1 MIQNGYSYFIN
12 ECLQYGTAMIT
23 TDFDS
28 AYESVVDGENG
39 YILKMDLSNL
49 DINKIVNKIP
59 KNFEYTPKTTVES
72 WTSLLGNAEKR
83 DRKVV
88 KIVLKVEI
96 TREYFDTELKK
107 LVTAN
112 QILEVTEE
120 RAKKLVNAKVGK
132 ILEVKRVE
140 IPVEKVEN
148 VEKPKQKVTKKPINK
163 KKVK

>member
-72 WTSLLGNAEKR
+72 WTSLLRNAEKR
-83 DRKVV
+83 DRKAV

-96 TREYFDTELKK
+96 TREYFDTELKR
-107 LVTAN
+107 LVKVGE
-112 QILEVTEE
+112 ILEVTEE

-163 KKVK
+163 KK

>member
-96 TREYFDTELKK
+96 TREYFMNLKRK
-107 LVTAN
+107 N
-112 QILEVTEE
+112 
-120 RAKKLVNAKVGK
+120 
-132 ILEVKRVE
+132 
-140 IPVEKVEN
+140 
-148 VEKPKQKVTKKPINK
+148 
-163 KKVK
+163 